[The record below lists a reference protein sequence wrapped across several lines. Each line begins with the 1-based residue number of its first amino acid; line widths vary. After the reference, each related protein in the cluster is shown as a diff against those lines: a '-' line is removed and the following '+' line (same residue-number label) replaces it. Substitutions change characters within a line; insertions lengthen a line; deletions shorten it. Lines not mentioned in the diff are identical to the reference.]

1 MRLGTIFSGSAVVD
15 HNNTAGFGAGAIIA
29 IYTQNSDRQVQSIAY
44 STDNG
49 RTFTK
54 YENNP
59 VLVSE
64 ARDFRDPKVFWYEA
78 TKRWIMVLAVGQ
90 EMQIFSSP
98 NLKDWA
104 FESSFGEGYGA
115 HGNVWECPDL
125 FELPVEGTNEKKWVL
140 LCSLGDG
147 PFGDSATQYFI
158 GSFDGKK
165 FSCDNQPNVT
175 NGWTGE
181 KTIMLQLLGAMPPT
195 TAVSPLH
202 G

>member
-1 MRLGTIFSGSAVVD
+1 
-15 HNNTAGFGAGAIIA
+15 
-29 IYTQNSDRQVQSIAY
+29 
-44 STDNG
+44 
-49 RTFTK
+49 
-54 YENNP
+54 
-59 VLVSE
+59 
-64 ARDFRDPKVFWYEA
+64 
-78 TKRWIMVLAVGQ
+78 MVLAVGQ

-147 PFGDSATQYFI
+147 PFGDSATQYL
-158 GSFDGKK
+158 SVA
-165 FSCDNQPNVT
+165 STARNLVVT
-175 NGWTGE
+175 ISRMSRNGWTGE

>member
-1 MRLGTIFSGSAVVD
+1 
-15 HNNTAGFGAGAIIA
+15 
-29 IYTQNSDRQVQSIAY
+29 
-44 STDNG
+44 
-49 RTFTK
+49 
-54 YENNP
+54 
-59 VLVSE
+59 
-64 ARDFRDPKVFWYEA
+64 
-78 TKRWIMVLAVGQ
+78 MVLAVGQ

-165 FSCDNQPNVT
+165 FSCDNQPNET
-175 NGWTGE
+175 KWMDWGKRPLCYSDLE
-181 KTIMLQLLGAMPPT
+181 RCPRQPPYRYCMDEQLAICK
-195 TAVSPLH
+195 
-202 G
+202 